1 MRGRLQILGRG
12 WGGGGRK
19 GSPSPLCVG
28 PVSAIQGYSLPPPQ
42 VRARHSFHRWCIDDP
57 PSLPDQNL
65 PHPTSPHTDLPPP
78 QVRARHSFHRWCIG
92 NRPGEADFRT
102 YRAVL
107 SELKHAR
114 VDVLKVSYFR
124 ACCAWALLV
133 SYFRAHS
140 A

>member
-19 GSPSPLCVG
+19 GSPAPLCVG
-28 PVSAIQGYSLPPPQ
+28 PVSARQGYS
-42 VRARHSFHRWCIDDP
+42 
-57 PSLPDQNL
+57 
-65 PHPTSPHTDLPPP
+65 LPPP

-107 SELKHAR
+107 SELKHTR

-124 ACCAWALLV
+124 ARCAWALLV